1 MSTDALINV
10 NGGNVQALD
19 IMLLLTVITLLPS
32 LVVMMTSFTRY
43 VVSFSFLRTAMGTQ
57 QTPPN
62 SVLVGMALILTLFT
76 MTPTL
81 NSIKTDAYDP
91 YTQGT
96 IDQEEFFQ
104 RAQVPIKD
112 YMLRQTEISSMAL
125 YCEMLDMEVP
135 ETEEEAGELPL
146 QVIMPAHHG
155 PAFVTSELKEA
166 FAISFLLYI
175 PFMLIDIIVSST
187 LMSMG
192 MIMLPPAMISTPF
205 KILLFILLDGWH
217 LLFSS
222 LVRGINW

>member
-135 ETEEEAGELPL
+135 ETMEEAGELPL
-146 QVIMPAHHG
+146 QVIMPA
-155 PAFVTSELKEA
+155 FVTSELKEA
-166 FAISFLLYI
+166 FAIGFLLYI

>member
-1 MSTDALINV
+1 MSALINV
-10 NGGNVQALD
+10 NGGNVEALD

-62 SVLVGMALILTLFT
+62 TVLVGMALILTLFT

-135 ETEEEAGELPL
+135 ETEEEAAELPL
-146 QVIMPAHHG
+146 QVIMPA
-155 PAFVTSELKEA
+155 FVTSELKTA
-166 FAISFLLYI
+166 FEIGFLLYI
-175 PFMLIDIIVSST
+175 PFMLIDVIVSST

-205 KILLFILLDGWH
+205 KILLFIMLDGWH